1 MLALTLASLD
11 QNIVATALPRIVGD
25 LGGLAH
31 LSWVVTAFMVTSTI
45 STPLYG
51 KLSDIYG
58 RKRLYYVSII
68 IFLIGS
74 VLCGMAETMFQLILF
89 RALQGLGAGGLITLA
104 QTTVGDLIVPRERG
118 KYQGL
123 FGAVFASCSVAGPL
137 LGGFIT
143 DTLSW
148 RWIFYVNLPVGA
160 AALAL
165 IAIGLKHKCNH
176 VQHRIDYT
184 GAALLTCATV
194 SLLLLLSW
202 GGSMF
207 PWLSGVIIGLAV
219 AAVIFFTFLIR
230 QEQHAP
236 EPILPL
242 RLFHNPVF
250 LVSVTVIGLNAMA
263 LFGSLVFLPLFFQ
276 LVLGAS
282 PSKAGLMLAPMMGG
296 VIVASVTGGRL
307 ISAFGRYKI
316 FPVIGLASS
325 TCSFLTLAWAARDD
339 GPLWA
344 VETALVFL
352 GAGLG
357 LVMPNLTVAI
367 QNAVERTEM
376 GSATSLSAFLRSL
389 GGALGVAV
397 AGTVLAVRLRH
408 FLPAAW
414 VQAEGGTRSVLEL
427 GVQQI
432 AQLSAD
438 QRHTLM
444 EAYRHSIA
452 TTFLTGAG
460 IAALAFTI
468 VLFLPSSPSAAP
480 LPTPPRIP
488 SPPKPSADT
497 LTGRDGSP
505 CRPQFPS
512 PTLRASEPPCKTL
525 PSSAFASFAP
535 SRESL
540 PFPSSAVAAVASLR
554 ETLFPIEKSPFC
566 SML

>member
-1 MLALTLASLD
+1 MSVLPHPQPTVSKRELYMVFAGLMLALTLASLD
-11 QNIVATALPRIVGD
+11 QNIVSTALPRIVSD

-58 RKRLYYVSII
+58 RKRLYYVSIT

-74 VLCGMAETMFQLILF
+74 VLCGMAETMTQLILF

-123 FGAVFASCSVAGPL
+123 FGAVFGTCSVAGPL
-137 LGGFIT
+137 LGGVIT

-165 IAIGLKHKCNH
+165 IAIGLKHPNRP
-176 VQHRIDYT
+176 VEHRIDYP
-184 GAALLTCATV
+184 GAGLLTGGTV
-194 SLLLLLSW
+194 SFLLLLSW
-202 GGSMF
+202 GGTVY
-207 PWLSGVIIGLAV
+207 PWLS
-219 AAVIFFTFLIR
+219 AVILALAAATAVFYTFLIR
-230 QEQHAP
+230 QEQNAD

-242 RLFHNPVF
+242 RLFANPVV

-282 PSKAGLMLAPMMGG
+282 ASHAGLMLAPMMGG

-307 ISAFGRYKI
+307 IAHFGRYKI
-316 FPVIGLASS
+316 FPVIGLATSF
-325 TCSFLTLAWAARDD
+325 CAFLTLAWSAHYH
-339 GPLWA
+339 GSLWII
-344 VETALVFL
+344 ETALVFL

-367 QNAVERTEM
+367 QNAVERHEM
-376 GSATSLSAFLRSL
+376 GSATSLSGFIRSL

-397 AGTVLAVRLRH
+397 AGTVVAMGLRH
-408 FLPAAW
+408 SLPAAW
-414 VQAEGGTRSVLEL
+414 VAAEGGTRSILEL

-432 AQLSAD
+432 AKLAPEQQS
-438 QRHTLM
+438 TLM

-460 IAALAFTI
+460 IAALAFTV
-468 VLFLPSSPSAAP
+468 VLFLPERPLRSA
-480 LPTPPRIP
+480 TPNPAEE
-488 SPPKPSADT
+488 KPAEA
-497 LTGRDGSP
+497 LG
-505 CRPQFPS
+505 
-512 PTLRASEPPCKTL
+512 
-525 PSSAFASFAP
+525 
-535 SRESL
+535 
-540 PFPSSAVAAVASLR
+540 
-554 ETLFPIEKSPFC
+554 
-566 SML
+566 